1 MDCRD
6 SGALGMVP
14 VRAKVCAWASALLPD
29 MMGAQRRED
38 DPLKLKGTALHGSAQ
53 QFLLLAR

>member
-6 SGALGMVP
+6 AGALGRVP
-14 VRAKVCAWASALLPD
+14 VRAKVCAWAPALLPD
-29 MMGAQRRED
+29 VMGAQRRED